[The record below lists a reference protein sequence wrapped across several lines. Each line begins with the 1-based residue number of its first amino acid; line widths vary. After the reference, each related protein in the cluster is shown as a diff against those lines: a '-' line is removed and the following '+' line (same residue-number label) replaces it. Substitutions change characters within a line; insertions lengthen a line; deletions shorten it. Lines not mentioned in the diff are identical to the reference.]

1 MHLGLLVTLESIDGL
16 GKTTQVTRLAQT
28 LQGLGF
34 DPFLTK
40 EPGDAAMGSSVGPGV
55 RELLF
60 KKPGS
65 QNLAPGVADCLFLAD
80 HTQNV
85 FDIREQLKKGRIVLS
100 DRYADSQFAYGSAA
114 TRRAPKWTLDIF
126 REQYGVTPD
135 LTILLVARGPQQF
148 NVDIK
153 LSENPDHVSQA
164 FLSEAEDISWALA
177 RARARTGLEA
187 GKQDGKGWDD
197 VEQQRIIQNTY
208 VDLLKTESR
217 TRFINVWSDSS
228 REAIAEEI
236 LGHVLVALKG
246 EHPSQPFLT
255 GMHT

>member
-1 MHLGLLVTLESIDGL
+1 MYSGVLITLESIDGL

-40 EPGDAAMGSSVGPGV
+40 EPGDASFGSSVGMGV

-65 QNLAPGVADCLFLAD
+65 QNLAPGTADMLFLAD
-80 HTQNV
+80 HVQNV
-85 FDIREQLKKGRIVLS
+85 FDIREQLKKGRIVIS

-114 TRRAPKWTLDIF
+114 TRRAPKWTLDLF

-135 LTILLVARGPQQF
+135 LTLLLVARGPVPKDF
-148 NVDIK
+148 VVYDIDK
-153 LSENPDHVSQA
+153 ASYSA
-164 FLSEAEDISWALA
+164 KEDISWALT
-177 RARARTGLEA
+177 RARARTGTEA
-187 GKQDGKGWDD
+187 GKQDGKNWDD
-197 VEQQRIIQNTY
+197 VEQQRIIQETY
-208 VDLLKTESR
+208 IDLLKTESR
-217 TRFINVWSDSS
+217 TSMVHVWPDSS

-246 EHPSQPFLT
+246 DHPSQPYLT
-255 GMHT
+255 GINL